1 MQELSDLKSTY
12 KSQCDAFIE
21 RLSKL
26 NNQLNQEVDVL
37 TRHCNQIDR
46 SLSEHDRRI
55 SDNET
60 TMSKVLVK
68 FQRA

>member
-37 TRHCNQIDR
+37 TRHCN
-46 SLSEHDRRI
+46 
-55 SDNET
+55 
-60 TMSKVLVK
+60 
-68 FQRA
+68 